1 MVTGKCVTTA
11 LCKLPSIGIKQCDR
25 FGNILKRFQVSFTE
39 ENEYTKCCNMLSLTF
54 KFCLSN
60 KDNSSSASSSSA
72 MLSSSQVVPVASSQ
86 MQQQNSQSFVHY
98 ISQTQPTQ
106 QQQQQQQP
114 QVYYPV
120 ISSQPKAKVA
130 FMSPNQEFIYP
141 SITSSNPTHVYAH
154 LPDPIP
160 DINMGNIDEL
170 KKLTDS
176 SLRAAIRNQIKLNP
190 EFVEFVS
197 RLDRIIDDI

>member
-1 MVTGKCVTTA
+1 MVTDKCVTTA

-25 FGNILKRFQVSFTE
+25 FGNIVKRFQVSFTDDK
-39 ENEYTKCCNMLSLTF
+39 EYTKYCNMLSLTF

-60 KDNSSSASSSSA
+60 KDTSRSSSSSSA

-86 MQQQNSQSFVHY
+86 IQQQNSQSFVHY

-106 QQQQQQQP
+106 QQQ
-114 QVYYPV
+114 VYYPV
-120 ISSQPKAKVA
+120 ISSQPEAKVA
-130 FMSPNQEFIYP
+130 FMPPNQEFTYP
-141 SITSSNPTHVYAH
+141 SITPSNPTHVYAH
-154 LPDPIP
+154 LPEPIP